1 MQPSRKRKHED
12 AGEGRAVKVPKREPS
27 TGNSSRSTSRK
38 QSLVDIEVVDLEG
51 VETQKEYE
59 EFKAKQ
65 QAEAIRQQN
74 EEEANRPM
82 KLAEFQCI
90 ICMDNPTDLTVTH
103 CGMYLFLE
111 DDEGVANL
119 L

>member
-1 MQPSRKRKHED
+1 MASDKKRKAEG
-12 AGEGRAVKVPKREPS
+12 AGEGRATKAARR
-27 TGNSSRSTSRK
+27 TTSSRSTPSSRK
-38 QSLVDIEVVDLEG
+38 QSLGDVEVVDLEG
-51 VETQKEYE
+51 VDSAREYE

-74 EEEANRPM
+74 EEEANKPV

-103 CGMYLFLE
+103 CGMFS
-111 DDEGVANL
+111 L
-119 L
+119 LYG